1 MTKQLTRR
9 QEQERNSGMEA
20 HRGYQAYVNNHN
32 ALIAKKGIGSLL
44 VSPSALSISFFSG
57 KIYAG
62 PKSKSTRS
70 GAARLKRSAKKLG
83 MAKAR
88 ASKR

>member
-1 MTKQLTRR
+1 MSKQLTRR
-9 QEQERNSGMEA
+9 QEQERNSGVEA

-32 ALIAKKGIGSLL
+32 AMVSKAGIGHVM
-44 VSPSALSISFFSG
+44 VSPSALSVSFFSG

-62 PKSKSTRS
+62 PKSKSTPS
-70 GAARLKRSAKKLG
+70 GAARLKRSAKKRS